1 MIKRLLLSAFTLL
14 TVLYSFG
21 QETTSQ
27 MLGSVSQKGAGLAG
41 ATVVALHVPT
51 GTKYTTT
58 TRKDGRYNLD
68 GLRVGG
74 PYVLTITYV
83 GFVEQKTENI
93 FLTLGQ
99 DYTGDFQMVS
109 DIKTLEVATVSA
121 GRQTKIFNTNHT
133 GGQELITHDQILKL
147 PTINRSIQDYTRLEP
162 TSNGSSFGGRSSQM
176 NNITVDGAN
185 FNNGFGLAATIGG
198 QTGAQPIALDAID
211 QIQVNVSP
219 YDVRQG
225 SFTGA
230 GINAVTK
237 SGTNTF
243 QGSVY
248 TYLKGPGT
256 QGYRVEN
263 NEVARSQFSYYTRG
277 AYLGGA
283 FIPDR
288 LFFFASYEEVNQTAP
303 AYTQVASSAG
313 QTAQSGIV
321 SQATVNQLDSL
332 KSFLGSK
339 YNYNPGTY
347 QGYSFVTNSKKVT
360 AKVDW
365 NIDNANV
372 LTLKYNRLR
381 SYSQDPQSPSRP
393 GSGFGKG
400 PAFYNY
406 TYGLPFSG
414 SGYAIN
420 NNADIFIAELNTRI
434 GNTLSNK

>member
-1 MIKRLLLSAFTLL
+1 MIKRLLLSAITLL
-14 TVLYSFG
+14 SVLYSFG

-27 MLGSVSQKGAGLAG
+27 MLGSVSQNGTGLAG

-51 GTKYTTT
+51 GTKYSTT

-74 PYVLTITYV
+74 PYILTVTYV
-83 GFVEQKTENI
+83 GFKEEKTENI

-109 DIKTLEVATVSA
+109 DIKVLEVATVSA
-121 GRQTKIFNTNHT
+121 GRQNKIFNTNHT

-147 PTINRSIQDYTRLEP
+147 PTINRSIQDFTRLEP
-162 TSNGSSFGGRSSQM
+162 TSNGSSFGGRSSQY

-248 TYLKGPGT
+248 TYLKGPNT
-256 QGYRVEN
+256 QGYKVEN
-263 NEVARSQFSYYTRG
+263 TKVPESQFSYYTRG

-283 FIPDR
+283 FIPDK
-288 LFFFASYEEVNQTAP
+288 LFFFVSYEEVNQTAQ
-303 AYTQVASSAG
+303 AYHTVA
-313 QTAQSGIV
+313 
-321 SQATVNQLDSL
+321 AT
-332 KSFLGSK
+332 
-339 YNYNPGTY
+339 P
-347 QGYSFVTNSKKVT
+347 
-360 AKVDW
+360 
-365 NIDNANV
+365 
-372 LTLKYNRLR
+372 
-381 SYSQDPQSPSRP
+381 
-393 GSGFGKG
+393 
-400 PAFYNY
+400 
-406 TYGLPFSG
+406 
-414 SGYAIN
+414 
-420 NNADIFIAELNTRI
+420 
-434 GNTLSNK
+434 